1 MIHLLGKLASLVG
14 IIAFI
19 YLLWKISAFPAIGDL
34 LSIRPFSWSTFLTAT
49 GLAAS
54 WQITFGP
61 YVADYSR
68 YLPRSTSPG
77 KVFFAVGSGS
87 VIGAQI
93 AMTVGVLA
101 AALSGKTGRS

>member
-1 MIHLLGKLASLVG
+1 MSGPLAGV
-14 IIAFI
+14 
-19 YLLWKISAFPAIGDL
+19 
-34 LSIRPFSWSTFLTAT
+34 RFLTAT

-101 AALSGKTGRS
+101 AAPLSGKTGRS